1 MTSDE
6 VLDRAR
12 AVLTGDPG
20 LTMDALAAR
29 VGVSRASLYAMF
41 GTRDGLL
48 EQAGMPA
55 PPTVRERLLQAA
67 AEVLAERGLVGLSV
81 DEAAQRAGASRAVAF
96 RHFPGKGVLFQEL
109 IRTYV
114 PMRDTLDLLH
124 AMPSATPEV
133 VMPELARSLLGTAP
147 LGVGVLRAV
156 LFELRGNEAEFP
168 DALGES
174 LVAYGVLAGYLEDQ
188 MAAGRLA
195 PMHPYLAVQL
205 FVGPILLHLL
215 NQEMAAE
222 QVGFTVGT
230 EEAAATFAGAWLRA
244 MKPPRTRRPLR

>member
-1 MTSDE
+1 M
-6 VLDRAR
+6 LARAR
-12 AVLTGDPG
+12 VALTEDPG
-20 LTMDALAAR
+20 LTMDALAAQ
-29 VGVSRASLYAMF
+29 VGLSRASLYAMF
-41 GTRDGLL
+41 GNRDGLL

-55 PPTVRERLLQAA
+55 PPTVPERLLQAGA
-67 AEVLAERGLVGLSV
+67 AVLAERGLVGLSV
-81 DEAAQRAGASRAVAF
+81 DEAAQRAGVSRAVAF
-96 RHFPGKGVLFQEL
+96 RLFPGKGTLFQEL
-109 IRTYV
+109 LRSYV
-114 PMRDTLDLLH
+114 PMRETLDLLH
-124 AMPSATPEV
+124 AMPSAPPEV
-133 VMPELARSLLGTAP
+133 VIPELARSLLRTAP

-156 LFELRGNEAEFP
+156 LFELRGNEAEFS

-174 LVAYGVLAGYLEDQ
+174 LAAYGVLAGYLEAQ

-195 PMHPYLAVQL
+195 SMHPYLAVQL

-222 QVGFTVGT
+222 QVGFTIGT